1 MIDAVL
7 IPSRP
12 FLRAIV
18 DGLIPEHASET
29 PSQRAG
35 ALDYTA
41 GFVRE
46 QLQAMPLVL
55 QVLLACGL
63 TVFSAIT
70 WLRWLR
76 GIGAL
81 TTERRQ
87 AWMHGWAYGRVTLA
101 RKLFRPLRSLAALAY
116 FERIG

>member
-1 MIDAVL
+1 VIDAVL

-18 DGLIPEHASET
+18 DGLIPEHPSE
-29 PSQRAG
+29 PPDRRAQ
-35 ALDYTA
+35 ALDFSA
-41 GFVRE
+41 AFVRE

-81 TTERRQ
+81 SAARRR
-87 AWMHGWAYGRVTLA
+87 AWMHAWAYGRVTLA